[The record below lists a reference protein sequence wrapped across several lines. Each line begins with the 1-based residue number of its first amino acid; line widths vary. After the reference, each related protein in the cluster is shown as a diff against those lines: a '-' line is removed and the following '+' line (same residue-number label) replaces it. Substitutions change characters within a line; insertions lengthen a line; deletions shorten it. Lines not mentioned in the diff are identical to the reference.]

1 MMKLS
6 KKITAVLLISLI
18 SAFVAGCGEAAQ
30 NEPQPQQNTGTA
42 QASGVDESSSASQK
56 QRAIEDKD
64 IVGVWIN
71 HIDTDINQ
79 KITFKA
85 DHTWTENQHNVDNI
99 YSGTWSISGD
109 HSIYLEPY
117 GETIEINPD
126 NLKEMNVVRYHHRL
140 TKEDS

>member
-1 MMKLS
+1 MKLS
-6 KKITAVLLISLI
+6 KKITAMFMIGLF
-18 SAFVAGCGEAAQ
+18 SAFLAGCSQDGQSADTSNQESVA
-30 NEPQPQQNTGTA
+30 A
-42 QASGVDESSSASQK
+42 QASTTDAASSASK
-56 QRAIEDKD
+56 KDSIEDKD

-99 YSGTWSISGD
+99 YSGTWSITGD
-109 HSIYLEPY
+109 HRIYLEPY

-126 NLKEMNVVRYHHRL
+126 NIKEMNVVRYNHKL
-140 TKEDS
+140 TKEE

>member
-1 MMKLS
+1 MDQ
-6 KKITAVLLISLI
+6 T
-18 SAFVAGCGEAAQ
+18 
-30 NEPQPQQNTGTA
+30 T
-42 QASGVDESSSASQK
+42 
-56 QRAIEDKD
+56 
-64 IVGVWIN
+64 
-71 HIDTDINQ
+71 IDTDINQ

-126 NLKEMNVVRYHHRL
+126 NLKENERRPL
-140 TKEDS
+140 SSPADAKKNN

>member
-6 KKITAVLLISLI
+6 KKITAILMIGLF
-18 SAFVAGCGEAAQ
+18 SAFLAGCSQDGQSADAAK
-30 NEPQPQQNTGTA
+30 PATGA
-42 QASGVDESSSASQK
+42 VQASTADASSSASK
-56 QRAIEDKD
+56 KGTIEDKD

-79 KITFKA
+79 KITFHA

-99 YSGTWSISGD
+99 YSGTWSIKGD

-126 NLKEMNVVRYHHRL
+126 NLKEMNVVRYNHRL
-140 TKEDS
+140 TKED

>member
-1 MMKLS
+1 MKIS
-6 KKITAVLLISLI
+6 KKITALLMIGLF
-18 SAFVAGCGEAAQ
+18 SAFLAGCGQDGSAQ
-30 NEPQPQQNTGTA
+30 SQPSANAA
-42 QASGVDESSSASQK
+42 QASTVDASSSASK
-56 QRAIEDKD
+56 KGPIEDKD

-85 DHTWTENQHNVDNI
+85 DHTWTENQHDVDNI
-99 YSGTWSISGD
+99 YSGTWSIKGD

-126 NLKEMNVVRYHHRL
+126 NVKEMNVVRYNHRL
-140 TKEDS
+140 TKEDN